1 MFWSVLVVVG
11 LDQSSVLKSKTA
23 RYTAQQKFS
32 TDFNMMSHLNEHET
46 FYFNVIN
53 MYGDF
58 EINVLSCPPD
68 KM

>member
-1 MFWSVLVVVG
+1 MEPHLCAGAQKVASF
-11 LDQSSVLKSKTA
+11 K
-23 RYTAQQKFS
+23 YTAQQKFS
-32 TDFNMMSHLNEHET
+32 TDFNMMSHLIEHET

-58 EINVLSCPPD
+58 EINVFWCPPD